1 MTIFVAMMLGAVLLM
16 RTAPNLPVSRALH
29 DLLAVRPAAWIL
41 RRSRI
46 EMMAWAIATGI
57 LLLGGEYVLVLGGPH
72 AVMAFAVD
80 LAVYV
85 DAFVA
90 VTTLAAAARV
100 QAGTRWLGLR
110 KGRGA
115 RPRTKRSASRKT
127 SRRPAND
134 EEDRPAFLRAA

>member
-16 RTAPNLPVSRALH
+16 HTAPNLPVSRALH

-41 RRSRI
+41 RRDRI
-46 EMMAWAIATGI
+46 EVMAWAIAAGI
-57 LLLGGEYVLVLGGPH
+57 LLLGGEYVLVLGGPQ

-85 DAFVA
+85 DAFIA
-90 VTTLAAAARV
+90 VTTLAAVARV
-100 QAGTRWLGLR
+100 QAGARWLGLG
-110 KGRGA
+110 KARGA
-115 RPRTKRSASRKT
+115 RPRTKRTVNRKM